1 MFFKQSLQRKL
12 IKGVDNERVVK
23 YMSLTEI
30 SSLGFLFNINDDEM
44 LDTIKKLCEIADS
57 RSIKFQAIALNTLKH
72 PYPKDIL
79 DYRISVI
86 NKQDLN
92 YLGLPKTS
100 STELFTS
107 QIFNL
112 FIDFT
117 SVYNFTCDYISHK
130 SKSSFKIGRLSYESN
145 PFDLVLENI
154 KDGTGRNYLNSII
167 HYLSSIR
174 SV

>member
-1 MFFKQSLQRKL
+1 MFFKQSLQRKI
-12 IKGVDNERVVK
+12 IKGIDNERMVK

-30 SSLGFLFNINDDEM
+30 NSLGFLFNINEEGM
-44 LDTIKKLCEIADS
+44 LDTIKRLCELADS
-57 RSIKFQAIALNTLKH
+57 RSIKFSAIALNTLKQ

-92 YLGLPKTS
+92 YLGLPKTP
-100 STELFTS
+100 STESFTS
-107 QIFNL
+107 QGFNL
-112 FIDFT
+112 FIDF
-117 SVYNFTCDYISHK
+117 SSDYNFTCDYLSHK
-130 SKSSFKIGRLSYESN
+130 SKSSFKIGRLSYENN

>member
-1 MFFKQSLQRKL
+1 MFFKQSLQRKI
-12 IKGVDNERVVK
+12 IKSIDNERLIK

-30 SSLGFLFNINDDEM
+30 NSIGFLFNLNEEGM
-44 LDTIKKLCEIADS
+44 LDTVKKLCEIADN
-57 RSIKFQAIALNTLKH
+57 RTIKFSAIALNFLKH

-92 YLGLPKTS
+92 YIGLPKS
-100 STELFTS
+100 DNIEAFTS
-107 QIFNL
+107 HPFNL
-112 FIDFT
+112 FIDF
-117 SVYNFTCDYISHK
+117 SSEYNFTCDYISHK
-130 SKSSFKIGRLSYESN
+130 SKSSFKIGRLSYLNN